1 MIFKSY
7 LLEQN
12 LDPFHKYKIFLIYG
26 ENQGLK
32 KEFKEII
39 KSKNKENEKLNF
51 LQDEILLNKNI
62 LLNEISNKSLFN
74 EKKIIFI
81 DQASD
86 KIFKIIDDLIKDIS
100 DEKIYIFC
108 ENLDKKSKLRNILEK
123 STECGVVACYPDNE
137 ITIKKIIV
145 NKLKGFRNLTP
156 EIINIISQNSNLD
169 RAKVNNEI
177 DKIKSCFM
185 DKTIDPIKIV
195 TLLNIRTNNDFNKLR
210 DEAINGNKINT
221 NKLLADTI
229 FETENNIFYL
239 NIINQRINKLKEIE
253 NLKTDNKNNIDILV
267 SNLKP
272 PIFWKDKPILIE
284 QSKKWNKTKLN
295 KFLNKTYNI
304 EKQIKTNSSVNSS
317 LLIKKLIIDLCACAN
332 SA

>member
-1 MIFKSY
+1 M
-7 LLEQN
+7 
-12 LDPFHKYKIFLIYG
+12 
-26 ENQGLK
+26 
-32 KEFKEII
+32 
-39 KSKNKENEKLNF
+39 
-51 LQDEILLNKNI
+51 
-62 LLNEISNKSLFN
+62 
-74 EKKIIFI
+74 
-81 DQASD
+81 
-86 KIFKIIDDLIKDIS
+86 
-100 DEKIYIFC
+100 
-108 ENLDKKSKLRNILEK
+108 
-123 STECGVVACYPDNE
+123 ACYPDNE

-284 QSKKWNKTKLN
+284 QSKRWNKTKLN